1 MELEGPS
8 YTIDGVDV
16 AGSIW
21 ERTKGLMFRE
31 EGRLL
36 LSFGYTSRWPIWMLF
51 MRMEIDCI
59 FLDEDYRVVSL
70 KRDVPPLSL
79 DPRTWRQY
87 RPSRPCRYILEVESG
102 LIEDIGIERGHQLR
116 PMDRS

>member
-16 AGSIW
+16 AESMW
-21 ERTKGLMFRE
+21 EKTKGLMLRE

-36 LSFGYTSRWPIWMLF
+36 LVFDRESRWSIWMPF
-51 MRMEIDCI
+51 MRMSIDCI
-59 FLDEDYRVVSL
+59 YLDSEYRVVSL

-79 DPRTWRQY
+79 HPRTWRQY

-102 LIEDIGIERGHQLR
+102 LIEDIGVERGHELR